1 MHDRATSE
9 LHRDLGARLPSISGS
24 LAIHEAELR
33 RGAFPS
39 GSLRTRKQKM
49 AGSNL
54 TNLANLAKFKSCEK
68 VYDIRKL
75 ANLVNFFS
83 MIRWD
88 FEDLFHLAT
97 MTLKSDA
104 ELRRG
109 RSQAGAWERD

>member
-1 MHDRATSE
+1 MVDVARNRSNFSMKFRGGLDFWSREGKIFE
-9 LHRDLGARLPSISGS
+9 L
-24 LAIHEAELR
+24 
-33 RGAFPS
+33 
-39 GSLRTRKQKM
+39 
-49 AGSNL
+49 AGTNL
-54 TNLANLAKFKSCEK
+54 TNSAKFKSCKK
-68 VYDIRKL
+68 VYETGKL